1 MTSDETQSSV
11 RITNFQVY
19 EKLMEMNAVQIE
31 MVADIRGLKELPAR
45 VNAVEQEIARQEWV
59 SKIAFVALGAGVT
72 GFISAIFAILIK

>member
-72 GFISAIFAILIK
+72 GFISAIFAILIR